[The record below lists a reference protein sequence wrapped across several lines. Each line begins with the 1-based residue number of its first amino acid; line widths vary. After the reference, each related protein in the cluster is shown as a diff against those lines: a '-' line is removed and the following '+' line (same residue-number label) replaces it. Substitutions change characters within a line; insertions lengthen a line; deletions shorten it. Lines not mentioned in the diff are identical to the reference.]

1 MLSMPITSFSHLP
14 LLLAPTLELSDT
26 NYHAIPQPIS
36 NEIEGKGKGD
46 WT

>member
-1 MLSMPITSFSHLP
+1 MLSMAITSFRHLP
-14 LLLAPTLELSDT
+14 LLLAPTLELGDT
-26 NYHAIPQPIS
+26 NYHAIAHPIS